1 MIALSP
7 FKIRC
12 AHAICTLAIS
22 LSLLGYTPKNPAP
35 TANSTNSVAPTA
47 SVAKTALFEDVASSA
62 GLNWQH
68 ELGATGKFYFIES
81 TPSGCAFL
89 DFDNDG
95 WQDIFLVQSGA
106 PASKDKNYQ
115 RPFCALYRNN
125 GDGTFADVTR
135 DLGLN
140 QNLGYAQGVTV
151 GDYDNDGFDDLFV
164 TAYGRNTLLH
174 NEGGKRFRD
183 VTQAMQLPPKY
194 GTGYATSAAFGD
206 FDNDGKLDLYVCHYA
221 QWMPATNKQC
231 RARDGGIDYCSPLIY
246 QPESDRLYH
255 NEGTHFRDASQASGI
270 AKARGRGLAVAFVD
284 YNSDGKQDIFV
295 ANDLTPNLLWRND
308 GKGHFTDVAVE
319 TGCAY
324 GDQSEAMA
332 GMGIAVADYNRSGRP
347 SLYVSNFSSRPNVLF
362 KNEGSYFQEESTSA
376 NLVDSHLDLL
386 SFGCEFLDYDAD
398 GWPDIIANNGHVQT
412 RKAQREPGIELQQ
425 RKQLLHNQGDGTF
438 QDVAVT
444 ALGDLKTPRVGRGLA
459 VGDYD
464 NDGRIDVLAMN
475 QNAAPQ
481 LFHNQT
487 DKQNHWVSFATR
499 GTKSNRDGLH
509 ARFEIKAGG
518 ARQTASVRAG
528 SSYLSSSDHRV
539 YFGLKDAAKIDE
551 VTVIW
556 PSGTRDV
563 LKNLAVDTFY
573 TITEGKGVT
582 AKRAAAK

>member
-1 MIALSP
+1 MIALSQP
-7 FKIRC
+7 KICRLLC
-12 AHAICTLAIS
+12 WFALALSGCTS
-22 LSLLGYTPKNPAP
+22 K
-35 TANSTNSVAPTA
+35 NSVPVTDSQNTVAPVAA
-47 SVAKTALFEDVASSA
+47 SQKTTLFQDVATRA
-62 GLNWQH
+62 GLNWKH
-68 ELGATGKFYFIES
+68 NLGDSGEFYFIES

-106 PASKDKNYQ
+106 PVPKDKNYR

-125 GDGTFADVTR
+125 GNGTFVDVTR
-135 DLGLN
+135 AAGLEKDF
-140 QNLGYAQGVTV
+140 GYAQGVTV

-164 TAYGRNTLLH
+164 TAYGGNALLH
-174 NEGGKRFRD
+174 NEGGKAFRD
-183 VTQAMQLPPKY
+183 VTQAMKMPTKY

-206 FDNDGKLDLYVCHYA
+206 YDNDGKLDLYVCHYA
-221 QWMPATNKQC
+221 QWTPATNKKC

-246 QPESDRLYH
+246 QPESDRLYR
-255 NEGTHFRDASQASGI
+255 NEGTRFRDVSEESGI

-324 GDQSEAMA
+324 GDQSQAMA
-332 GMGIAVADYNRSGRP
+332 GMGVAVADYNRSGRP

-362 KNEGSYFQEESTSA
+362 KNEGTYFQEESTAA
-376 NLVDSHLDLL
+376 NLIESHLDLL

-398 GWPDIIANNGHVQT
+398 GWPDIVANNGHVQQ

-425 RKQLLHNQGDGTF
+425 RKQLLRNLGDGTF
-438 QDVAVT
+438 ADIALSE
-444 ALGDLKTPRVGRGLA
+444 LGDLKTPRVGRGLA

-464 NDGRIDVLAMN
+464 NDGRVDILAMN

-481 LFHNQT
+481 LFRNESLR
-487 DKQNHWVSFATR
+487 DNHWVSFATR

-509 ARFEIKAGG
+509 TRLEIKAGG
-518 ARQTASVRAG
+518 ARQTSSVRAG

-539 YFGLKDAAKIDE
+539 YFGLKDATEIDE
-551 VTVIW
+551 LKIIW
-556 PSGTRDV
+556 PSGTRET
-563 LKNLAVDTFY
+563 LKNLKADQFY
-573 TITEGKGVT
+573 TLTEGKGVT
-582 AKRAAAK
+582 AKKSAAK